1 MGNTSG
7 FTFLK
12 STAPHHHH
20 ESQSAVCCLLL
31 ELRRYL
37 SSYLTLP
44 STTLLPTVPRSTT
57 PSPPRTA
64 SPRLTESAR
73 TLRCLS
79 RRLSWWTTA
88 GLLKFKSVVWSLL
101 RRRLMMLRML
111 WRPRLTLSSVR
122 SSSPL
127 PRGSSLETLL
137 RDEGAGVLLQGT
149 QGCRGD
155 CHSQEV
161 HGEAHS

>member
-31 ELRRYL
+31 ELRLYL
-37 SSYLTLP
+37 SSYLTLL
-44 STTLLPTVPRSTT
+44 STTLLPTAPRRTT

-73 TLRCLS
+73 TWRCLS

-88 GLLKFKSVVWSLL
+88 GLLKFKSVVWNQW

-111 WRPRLTLSSVR
+111 LRSREMRGRGERPRLTLSFCT
-122 SSSPL
+122 
-127 PRGSSLETLL
+127 ELL
-137 RDEGAGVLLQGT
+137 T
-149 QGCRGD
+149 PTT
-155 CHSQEV
+155 
-161 HGEAHS
+161 